1 LLFEGLGPGSP
12 VGCVAGAV
20 VDGASNGFEV
30 FGGPPGQVVPFGKYC
45 RNSPFDAPMTLLC
58 LVKGQ
63 VGPVF
68 LLGCRRWGLGGSV
81 GVGRGGWFEE
91 LVELAGEGAFEA
103 AFGFS
108 DGFAFA
114 GSAGDVGAGGGVDPG
129 SG

>member
-1 LLFEGLGPGSP
+1 
-12 VGCVAGAV
+12 
-20 VDGASNGFEV
+20 
-30 FGGPPGQVVPFGKYC
+30 
-45 RNSPFDAPMTLLC
+45 MTLLC

-68 LLGCRRWGLGGSV
+68 LLGCCSRGSRGLV
-81 GVGRGGWFEE
+81 GVGRDGWFEE

-114 GSAGDVGAGGGVDPG
+114 GSAGDVGTGGRVDPG
-129 SG
+129 PGQHDGVQRSVELAIAGAVEPVPVGEP